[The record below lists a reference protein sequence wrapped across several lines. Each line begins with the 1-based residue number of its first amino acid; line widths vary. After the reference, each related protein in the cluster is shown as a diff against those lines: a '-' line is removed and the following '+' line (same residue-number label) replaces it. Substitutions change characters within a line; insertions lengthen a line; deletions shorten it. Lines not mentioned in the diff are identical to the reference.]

1 MTPLE
6 ALRRTMGS
14 VTLLATDDDDDDD
27 DDYFST
33 GLSWNAGG

>member
-1 MTPLE
+1 
-6 ALRRTMGS
+6 MGS
-14 VTLLATDDDDDDD
+14 VTLLATDDDDDD

>member
-1 MTPLE
+1 VTPLE

-14 VTLLATDDDDDDD
+14 VTLLATDDDDDD
-27 DDYFST
+27 YFST

>member
-14 VTLLATDDDDDDD
+14 VTLLATDDDDDD
-27 DDYFST
+27 YFST

>member
-1 MTPLE
+1 
-6 ALRRTMGS
+6 MGS

>member
-14 VTLLATDDDDDDD
+14 VTLLATDDDDDDY
-27 DDYFST
+27 YFST